1 MIMKTV
7 ITEIKRAVF
16 SKTFVFTVIGA
27 CICVLAGAFSKMLD
41 IIAMGYCMLGSSG
54 LIARD
59 VLCSDAVL
67 FAVPILAAI
76 PFAASFAEDVKS
88 GFTKSYVTRT
98 SVDGYIAG
106 KGLGTCISG
115 GLGIALGA
123 VMSCFVIFLVIT
135 PYEFVGDVPAYNT
148 LPAILFKLLVLFS
161 SGCLWAQ
168 IGLVASSL
176 TLNVHIAY
184 AFPFIGYYLLII
196 IQERYLRGEFMLN
209 PQNWITQNG
218 DWPLNGWSC
227 VILTML
233 LTVIFLLLFIMIGRN
248 RLRDDAVTKR
258 VRSHEVS
265 QKRLAKRIERAG
277 KLPKNSRKGS
287 SELSR
292 IAAVV
297 RYNFRMWRG
306 NVRVVLTFAL
316 AFILCFLLSDKAA
329 SFAYSVNS
337 TMQAFEP
344 FIWTFGDANSV
355 LMISLLMIL
364 LFADMPYLDAEA
376 PYYIVRMKRRT
387 WAWGQVIYVA
397 LVTLIYMA
405 FIFVVTTVICMGNS
419 FIGNMWS
426 ETAAILGYSGAAK
439 EIVLPA
445 LIKTLE
451 MSRPFQCAGTI
462 FLLMLGY
469 TVTLSLLMLYA
480 KLKRG
485 KGAGIV
491 AAFVF
496 SLYGLLLNPQFIKS
510 IFNID
515 DSEMYKANVATG
527 WLSPLNHAT
536 YHMHSF
542 GYDLLPKLWHTY
554 LIFALISALLMLLI
568 MRAIRRYSFDFLGTE
583 NG

>member
-1 MIMKTV
+1 
-7 ITEIKRAVF
+7 
-16 SKTFVFTVIGA
+16 
-27 CICVLAGAFSKMLD
+27 
-41 IIAMGYCMLGSSG
+41 
-54 LIARD
+54 
-59 VLCSDAVL
+59 
-67 FAVPILAAI
+67 
-76 PFAASFAEDVKS
+76 
-88 GFTKSYVTRT
+88 
-98 SVDGYIAG
+98 
-106 KGLGTCISG
+106 
-115 GLGIALGA
+115 
-123 VMSCFVIFLVIT
+123 
-135 PYEFVGDVPAYNT
+135 
-148 LPAILFKLLVLFS
+148 
-161 SGCLWAQ
+161 
-168 IGLVASSL
+168 
-176 TLNVHIAY
+176 
-184 AFPFIGYYLLII
+184 
-196 IQERYLRGEFMLN
+196 
-209 PQNWITQNG
+209 
-218 DWPLNGWSC
+218 
-227 VILTML
+227 
-233 LTVIFLLLFIMIGRN
+233 
-248 RLRDDAVTKR
+248 
-258 VRSHEVS
+258 
-265 QKRLAKRIERAG
+265 
-277 KLPKNSRKGS
+277 
-287 SELSR
+287 
-292 IAAVV
+292 
-297 RYNFRMWRG
+297 
-306 NVRVVLTFAL
+306 VVLTFAL

-542 GYDLLPKLWHTY
+542 GYDLLPKLWQTY